1 MFTFGRANPVSD
13 RNRYTGAKY
22 KIFLLEC
29 PENAKTIMQ
38 QLYDL
43 RKRIRSPGRQ
53 SPFPATERDRLDSP
67 AVYTVGNP
75 V

>member
-38 QLYDL
+38 KPFYLQKNSMILDL
-43 RKRIRSPGRQ
+43 LIKFNIIVISK
-53 SPFPATERDRLDSP
+53 
-67 AVYTVGNP
+67 
-75 V
+75 